1 MEAVKA
7 FNGELYSLN
16 EYKPP
21 ISKAKMTQITK
32 SAIKA
37 IKFYKHVVQS
47 VEKFV
52 QKCKPEYKVPGLYVI
67 DSIVRQSRHQFGQ
80 EKDVFAP
87 RFSKNIIGTFQNL
100 YRCPTDDKSKIV
112 RVLNLWQKNNV
123 FKSDIIQPLLDMAA
137 GLPPPS
143 VTPVSASS
151 AIPVNSTTP
160 GTPATP
166 ATPANIVQ
174 SLPDWASQIS
184 NTDTV
189 AAVAQILQSP
199 QGQQLQQLV
208 QSLQMQQQKPQPS
221 LLQALDAGLV
231 VQLQALTAQL
241 TAAATA
247 NKLNPLEQRVS
258 SFNKKLL
265 GQFDFGNESEHS
277 EDSKKDSASSQIPV
291 LSESI
296 NSSIF
301 HQLAE
306 HLQQQNLEQFQK
318 QLMEHQQHQQ
328 KSMSMESQEAIFGTE
343 NSAPSGQSSGSLQLQ
358 DQDAKID
365 DSIDNQQQDMDIDEG
380 QDAVDE
386 ELFETD
392 EKKTSS
398 TRSRTRSR
406 SRSRSPKR
414 RRSRSR
420 SGSRKRKHRK
430 RSRSRSRDRKRK
442 SSRSYSS
449 ERRAREREKDRQK
462 KGLPPIRSRVLSV
475 CSTTLWVGQVD
486 KKATQQDLTNL
497 FEEFGQIESINM
509 IPPRGCAYICMVHRQ
524 DAYRAL
530 QKLSTG
536 SYKIGSKVIKI
547 AWALNKGVKQEY
559 KQFWDV
565 DLGVTYIPWEK
576 VKLDD
581 LDDFAEGG
589 MIDQE
594 TVNNEWESQR
604 NTETAKETVSQAVT
618 AEASTASSTASEAFT
633 QPVTMMPMQIPVPQ
647 TVPAVGLVP
656 PSFPVT
662 MAMPPPGFGP
672 PPPFL
677 RAGFNASQPPP
688 GYMATPGVGPAAVG
702 AVTSLASAQNSL
714 VQSAMPTAQESSK
727 DSPFGAMI
735 PPAGT
740 IPGSFIPSAMPGAG
754 VFNPVGAQHQQSS
767 ADKTPQSADAMET
780 SSEITLQGMQSAVR
794 SGMGLLGMHPSASLT
809 HPLAG
814 QRMTGLLPLEL
825 RPNLLQGPVG
835 RFPLLMQPGLAHQ
848 TNNILDA
855 SLQAQARLRAPFS
868 QMEQFNRTES
878 TFPRAPNPPSAV
890 NDSLVKPNNEAPP
903 RPDVVTQQEGDQDY
917 RFPPPEKQSTG
928 LLKTPPLE
936 MRSEP
941 APGRPSLLER
951 PPRAVLQAEGRE
963 GRRENMSAGF
973 RADSRWGP
981 PRGDFDERDMRGM
994 SGGSVKG
1001 FQEERSN
1008 NNFQNRFE
1016 GRSGSSSGP
1025 AWNRGTGPSF
1035 NANMHQDY
1043 DDRRRPWERQKDR
1056 DDRDMD
1062 FRGEM
1067 NGNRHS
1073 RERDRDRERERDR
1086 NRERERGRDRNRE
1099 RERER
1104 ERESEKDKE
1113 RDRWTPLS
1121 SQSQPQPLLPQ
1132 AKPQPLLPLPTPLL
1146 PRPPA
1151 QEPVQ
1156 MNSQSSPVP
1165 QHQPDPQPQPT
1176 KAEPQA
1182 EVKPDTQSLSP
1193 PEETASRQEDAA
1205 ESCVNGMETDSKP
1218 QLNTPEPASQTATE
1232 PSRSPSPSLTSTP
1245 TCFKNEPPK
1254 GENPP
1259 EMSVSPSVDT
1269 DTEQTGPKVN
1279 AETEPELEKTDTEE
1293 T

>member
-1 MEAVKA
+1 MEAVKV
-7 FNGELYSLN
+7 FNSELYSLN

-87 RFSKNIIGTFQNL
+87 RFSKNIITTFQNL
-100 YRCPTDDKSKIV
+100 YRCPADDKSKIV
-112 RVLNLWQKNNV
+112 RVLNLWQKNSV

-151 AIPVNSTTP
+151 AVPVNSTTP

-241 TAAATA
+241 TAAAAA
-247 NKLNPLEQRVS
+247 NTLNPLEQRVS

-277 EDSKKDSASSQIPV
+277 EDSKKDATSQLPV
-291 LSESI
+291 VPESI

-328 KSMSMESQEAIFGTE
+328 KGQDAIFGPE
-343 NSAPSGQSSGSLQLQ
+343 NSAPPGQSSAPPQLPEQ
-358 DQDAKID
+358 EAKME

-380 QDAVDE
+380 QDTVDE
-386 ELFETD
+386 EVFEAE

-406 SRSRSPKR
+406 SRSRLVSPKR

-449 ERRAREREKDRQK
+449 ERRAREREKERQK
-462 KGLPPIRSRVLSV
+462 KGLPPIRSRVLSGKITEV
-475 CSTTLWVGQVD
+475 HLVEIF
-486 KKATQQDLTNL
+486 AMIYNI
-497 FEEFGQIESINM
+497 FGRGICLNM
-509 IPPRGCAYICMVHRQ
+509 FHC
-524 DAYRAL
+524 L
-530 QKLSTG
+530 Q
-536 SYKIGSKVIKI
+536 I

-565 DLGVTYIPWEK
+565 DLGVTCIPWEK

-604 NTETAKETVSQAVT
+604 NTETAKETQNQAVT
-618 AEASTASSTASEAFT
+618 AETSTASSTPSEAFT
-633 QPVTMMPMQIPVPQ
+633 QLVTMMPMQIPVAQ

-656 PSFPVT
+656 PSFPVN

-677 RAGFNASQPPP
+677 RAGFNVSQPPP
-688 GYMATPGVGPAAVG
+688 GTWLIFYG
-702 AVTSLASAQNSL
+702 
-714 VQSAMPTAQESSK
+714 
-727 DSPFGAMI
+727 FGGEEAHFH
-735 PPAGT
+735 
-740 IPGSFIPSAMPGAG
+740 S
-754 VFNPVGAQHQQSS
+754 HQY
-767 ADKTPQSADAMET
+767 ET
-780 SSEITLQGMQSAVR
+780 FCIYLCTFFAGMQNAMR

-809 HPLAG
+809 HPLSG
-814 QRMTGLLPLEL
+814 QRMAGLLPLEL
-825 RPNLLQGPVG
+825 RPNLLQGPGG

-848 TNNILDA
+848 TNNVLDA
-855 SLQAQARLRAPFS
+855 SLQTHARVRIPFS
-868 QMEQFNRTES
+868 QMEQFNRAEG
-878 TFPRAPNPPSAV
+878 TFARAPNPSSAGV
-890 NDSLVKPNNEAPP
+890 DSLVKTDNETP
-903 RPDVVTQQEGDQDY
+903 RRSDVGAQQEGDQDY

-936 MRSEP
+936 MRTEP
-941 APGRPSLLER
+941 VPARPPLLER
-951 PPRAVLQAEGRE
+951 PPRTVLQAEGRE
-963 GRRENMSAGF
+963 TRRENMSGGF
-973 RADSRWGP
+973 RAESRWGP
-981 PRGDFDERDMRGM
+981 PRGDFDERDTRGM
-994 SGGSVKG
+994 SGGPPKG
-1001 FQEERSN
+1001 FQEDRSN
-1008 NNFQNRFE
+1008 PNFQNRFE

-1043 DDRRRPWERQKDR
+1043 DDRRRPWERQNDR

-1062 FRGEM
+1062 FRCEM

-1086 NRERERGRDRNRE
+1086 NRDRERGRDLMVLLIQPSAPGMNTEGRH
-1099 RERER
+1099 
-1104 ERESEKDKE
+1104 S
-1113 RDRWTPLS
+1113 LIS
-1121 SQSQPQPLLPQ
+1121 SRKSLRLQ
-1132 AKPQPLLPLPTPLL
+1132 
-1146 PRPPA
+1146 
-1151 QEPVQ
+1151 
-1156 MNSQSSPVP
+1156 
-1165 QHQPDPQPQPT
+1165 T
-1176 KAEPQA
+1176 K
-1182 EVKPDTQSLSP
+1182 
-1193 PEETASRQEDAA
+1193 
-1205 ESCVNGMETDSKP
+1205 
-1218 QLNTPEPASQTATE
+1218 
-1232 PSRSPSPSLTSTP
+1232 
-1245 TCFKNEPPK
+1245 
-1254 GENPP
+1254 
-1259 EMSVSPSVDT
+1259 
-1269 DTEQTGPKVN
+1269 
-1279 AETEPELEKTDTEE
+1279 
-1293 T
+1293 

>member
-87 RFSKNIIGTFQNL
+87 RFSKNIISTFQSL

-112 RVLNLWQKNNV
+112 RVLNLWQKNSV

-151 AIPVNSTTP
+151 AVPVNSTTP

-174 SLPDWASQIS
+174 HSLPDWASQIS

-241 TAAATA
+241 TAAAAA
-247 NKLNPLEQRVS
+247 NTLNPLEQRVS

-277 EDSKKDSASSQIPV
+277 EDTKKDATSSQLPV
-291 LSESI
+291 VSDSI
-296 NSSIF
+296 NNSIF

-328 KSMSMESQEAIFGTE
+328 KSMSMEAQDAIFGPE
-343 NSAPSGQSSGSLQLQ
+343 SSAPPGQSSAPPQLPEQ
-358 DQDAKID
+358 EAKMD
-365 DSIDNQQQDMDIDEG
+365 DSIDNQQQDMDLDEG
-380 QDAVDE
+380 QDTIDE
-386 ELFETD
+386 ELFEAE

-449 ERRAREREKDRQK
+449 ERRAREREKERQK

-604 NTETAKETVSQAVT
+604 NTETVKETQSQAVT
-618 AEASTASSTASEAFT
+618 AETSTTSSTPSEAFT
-633 QPVTMMPMQIPVPQ
+633 QPVTMMPMQIPVAQ
-647 TVPAVGLVP
+647 TVSAVGLVP

-662 MAMPPPGFGP
+662 MSVPPPGFGP

-688 GYMATPGVGPAAVG
+688 GFMATPGVGPSAVG
-702 AVTSLASAQNSL
+702 TSLASAQTSL
-714 VQSAMPTAQESSK
+714 VQPSLQTTQENSK

-735 PPAGT
+735 PPTGT

-754 VFNPVGAQHQQSS
+754 VFNPVGVQHQQSS
-767 ADKTPQSADAMET
+767 TDKTPLSAETMEA
-780 SSEITLQGMQSAVR
+780 ELTLQGMQNAVR

-809 HPLAG
+809 HPLSG
-814 QRMTGLLPLEL
+814 QRMAGLLPLEL
-825 RPNLLQGPVG
+825 RPNLLQGPGG
-835 RFPLLMQPGLAHQ
+835 RFPMLMQPGLAHQ
-848 TNNILDA
+848 ANNILDA
-855 SLQAQARLRAPFS
+855 SLQAQARVRVPFPH
-868 QMEQFNRTES
+868 MEQFNRAEG
-878 TFPRAPNPPSAV
+878 TFARAPNPSPAGP
-890 NDSLVKPNNEAPP
+890 DSMAKADNETPP
-903 RPDVVTQQEGDQDY
+903 RPDVGGQQEGDQDY

-936 MRSEP
+936 MRTEP
-941 APGRPSLLER
+941 VPARPPLLER
-951 PPRAVLQAEGRE
+951 PPRAVEGRE
-963 GRRENMSAGF
+963 GRRENMPGGF
-973 RADSRWGP
+973 RTESRWGP
-981 PRGDFDERDMRGM
+981 PRGDFDERDMRAM
-994 SGGSVKG
+994 SAGPPKG

-1008 NNFQNRFE
+1008 PNFQSRFD
-1016 GRSGSSSGP
+1016 GRGGSSSGP

-1035 NANMHQDY
+1035 NPNMHQDY

-1062 FRGEM
+1062 FRAEM
-1067 NGNRHS
+1067 NGNRHN

-1086 NRERERGRDRNRE
+1086 NRDRERARERNRE

-1104 ERESEKDKE
+1104 EKERENEKDKE
-1113 RDRWTPLS
+1113 RERWTPLS

-1132 AKPQPLLPLPTPLL
+1132 PKSQPLLPLPTPLL
-1146 PRPPA
+1146 AQPQTQEQAQINSPSPP
-1151 QEPVQ
+1151 V
-1156 MNSQSSPVP
+1156 S
-1165 QHQPDPQPQPT
+1165 QHQPQPELQPT
-1176 KAEPQA
+1176 KPDAELQP
-1182 EVKPDTQSLSP
+1182 EEKPEPKSLSP
-1193 PEETASRQEDAA
+1193 TKETASSQEQEEA
-1205 ESCVNGMETDSKP
+1205 SFINGMETDSKP
-1218 QLNTPEPASQTATE
+1218 QLNILEPVSQASTE
-1232 PSRSPSPSLTSTP
+1232 HSRSPSPSRTSTP
-1245 TCFKNEPPK
+1245 TCFQNEPSK
-1254 GENPP
+1254 EEKTP
-1259 EMSVSPSVDT
+1259 EMCVSSSVDA
-1269 DTEQTGPKVN
+1269 DTKQTGPKVN

>member
-1 MEAVKA
+1 MEAVKV
-7 FNGELYSLN
+7 FNSELYSLN

-87 RFSKNIIGTFQNL
+87 RFSKNIITTFQNL
-100 YRCPTDDKSKIV
+100 YRCPADDKSKIV
-112 RVLNLWQKNNV
+112 RVLNLWQKNSV

-151 AIPVNSTTP
+151 AVPVNSTTP

-241 TAAATA
+241 TAAAAA
-247 NKLNPLEQRVS
+247 NTLNPLEQRVS

-277 EDSKKDSASSQIPV
+277 EDSKKDATSQLPV
-291 LSESI
+291 VPESI

-328 KSMSMESQEAIFGTE
+328 KGQDAIFGPE
-343 NSAPSGQSSGSLQLQ
+343 NSAPPGQSSAPPQLPEQ
-358 DQDAKID
+358 EAKME

-380 QDAVDE
+380 QDTVDE
-386 ELFETD
+386 EVFEAE

-449 ERRAREREKDRQK
+449 ERRAREREKERQK
-462 KGLPPIRSRVLSV
+462 KGLPPIRSRVLSGKI
-475 CSTTLWVGQVD
+475 T
-486 KKATQQDLTNL
+486 
-497 FEEFGQIESINM
+497 E
-509 IPPRGCAYICMVHRQ
+509 VH
-524 DAYRAL
+524 L
-530 QKLSTG
+530 CFLNS
-536 SYKIGSKVIKI
+536 I

-565 DLGVTYIPWEK
+565 DLGVTCIPWEK

-604 NTETAKETVSQAVT
+604 NTETAKETQNQAVT
-618 AEASTASSTASEAFT
+618 AETSTASSTPSEAFT
-633 QPVTMMPMQIPVPQ
+633 QLVTMMPMQIPVAQ

-656 PSFPVT
+656 PSFPVN

-677 RAGFNASQPPP
+677 RAGFNVSQPPP
-688 GYMATPGVGPAAVG
+688 GFMATPGVGPSAVG
-702 AVTSLASAQNSL
+702 TSLASAQTSL
-714 VQSAMPTAQESSK
+714 VQPSLPATQENSK

-735 PPAGT
+735 PPTST
-740 IPGSFIPSAMPGAG
+740 IPGSFIPSAMPGAV

-767 ADKTPQSADAMET
+767 ADKMPQSAETMET
-780 SSEITLQGMQSAVR
+780 ASEMTLQGMQNAMR

-809 HPLAG
+809 HPLSG
-814 QRMTGLLPLEL
+814 QRMAGLLPLEL
-825 RPNLLQGPVG
+825 RPNLLQGPGG

-848 TNNILDA
+848 TNNVLDA
-855 SLQAQARLRAPFS
+855 SLQTHARVRIPFS
-868 QMEQFNRTES
+868 QMEQFNRAEG
-878 TFPRAPNPPSAV
+878 TFARAPNPSSAGV
-890 NDSLVKPNNEAPP
+890 DSLVKTDNETP
-903 RPDVVTQQEGDQDY
+903 RRSDVGAQQEGDQDY

-936 MRSEP
+936 MRTEP
-941 APGRPSLLER
+941 VPARPPLLER
-951 PPRAVLQAEGRE
+951 PPRTVLQAEGRE
-963 GRRENMSAGF
+963 TRRENMSGGF
-973 RADSRWGP
+973 RAESRWGP
-981 PRGDFDERDMRGM
+981 PRGDFDERDTRGM
-994 SGGSVKG
+994 SGGPPKG
-1001 FQEERSN
+1001 FQEDRSN
-1008 NNFQNRFE
+1008 PNFQNRFE

-1043 DDRRRPWERQKDR
+1043 DDRRRPWERQNDR

-1062 FRGEM
+1062 FRCEM

-1086 NRERERGRDRNRE
+1086 NRDRERGRERNRERDRE

-1104 ERESEKDKE
+1104 ENEKDKE
-1113 RDRWTPLS
+1113 RWTPLS
-1121 SQSQPQPLLPQ
+1121 SQSQPQPLLP
-1132 AKPQPLLPLPTPLL
+1132 KSQPLLPLPTPLV
-1146 PRPPA
+1146 A
-1151 QEPVQ
+1151 QPQEQVQ
-1156 MNSQSSPVP
+1156 MKSPSLPVP
-1165 QHQPDPQPQPT
+1165 QRQPHPEPQPT
-1176 KAEPQA
+1176 EPDAEPQP
-1182 EVKPDTQSLSP
+1182 EVTPELQSKTLSP
-1193 PEETASRQEDAA
+1193 PEETASSQEQEGA
-1205 ESCVNGMETDSKP
+1205 SRVNGTETDSKP
-1218 QLNTPEPASQTATE
+1218 QLNILEPVSQSATE
-1232 PSRSPSPSLTSTP
+1232 PSRSPSPSLPSTP
-1245 TCFKNEPPK
+1245 TCFRNEPLK
-1254 GENPP
+1254 GEKTP
-1259 EMSVSPSVDT
+1259 EMSVSSSVDA

-1293 T
+1293 TIITQ

>member
-47 VEKFV
+47 VEKFI

-151 AIPVNSTTP
+151 VIPMNSTTP

-291 LSESI
+291 LSDSI

-328 KSMSMESQEAIFGTE
+328 KSMSMESQDAIFGTE
-343 NSAPSGQSSGSLQLQ
+343 NSAPSGQSSAPSQHQ
-358 DQDAKID
+358 VQESKMD
-365 DSIDNQQQDMDIDEG
+365 DSMDNQQQDMDIDEG
-380 QDAVDE
+380 QDVVDE

-594 TVNNEWESQR
+594 TVNNDWESQR
-604 NTETAKETVSQAVT
+604 NTETAKETPSQPVK

-688 GYMATPGVGPAAVG
+688 GFMATPGVGPSAVG

-714 VQSAMPTAQESSK
+714 VQPAMPNTQDSSK
-727 DSPFGAMI
+727 DSPFGAMM
-735 PPAGT
+735 PPTGT
-740 IPGSFIPSAMPGAG
+740 IPGSFIPSAMPGAQ

-767 ADKTPQSADAMET
+767 TDKTPQSADAMEA
-780 SSEITLQGMQSAVR
+780 SSEITLQGMQNAVR

-825 RPNLLQGPVG
+825 RPNLLQGPGG

-848 TNNILDA
+848 TNNVLDA

-868 QMEQFNRTES
+868 QMEQFNRTEG
-878 TFPRAPNPPSAV
+878 TFMRAPNPPPAV
-890 NDSLVKPNNEAPP
+890 NDSLIKPNNEAPP
-903 RPDVVTQQEGDQDY
+903 RSDVVTQQEGDQDY

-936 MRSEP
+936 MRTEP
-941 APGRPSLLER
+941 GPARPPLLER
-951 PPRAVLQAEGRE
+951 PPRAVMQAESRE
-963 GRRENMSAGF
+963 GRRENVSGGF
-973 RADSRWGP
+973 RAESRWGP

-994 SGGSVKG
+994 SGGSAKG
-1001 FQEERSN
+1001 FQEERPN

-1016 GRSGSSSGP
+1016 GRSGGSSGP
-1025 AWNRGTGPSF
+1025 TWNRGTGPSF
-1035 NANMHQDY
+1035 NANMNQDY

-1099 RERER
+1099 RDRER
-1104 ERESEKDKE
+1104 ENEKDKE

-1121 SQSQPQPLLPQ
+1121 SQSQPLLPQ

-1156 MNSQSSPVP
+1156 TNSQSSPVL
-1165 QHQPDPQPQPT
+1165 HPDPQPQPT
-1176 KAEPQA
+1176 EPAAEPQA
-1182 EVKPDTQSLSP
+1182 EVKPEPQSLSP
-1193 PEETASRQEDAA
+1193 PEETTSSQEDTAA
-1205 ESCVNGMETDSKP
+1205 SCVNGMETDSKP
-1218 QLNTPEPASQTATE
+1218 QSEPASQTATE
-1232 PSRSPSPSLTSTP
+1232 PSSSPSPSLTSTP
-1245 TCFKNEPPK
+1245 ACFENEPPN

-1259 EMSVSPSVDT
+1259 EMSVSASVDT
-1269 DTEQTGPKVN
+1269 DAEQTGPKVN
-1279 AETEPELEKTDTEE
+1279 AETEPELEKSDTEE

>member
-1 MEAVKA
+1 
-7 FNGELYSLN
+7 
-16 EYKPP
+16 
-21 ISKAKMTQITK
+21 
-32 SAIKA
+32 
-37 IKFYKHVVQS
+37 FYKHVVQS
-47 VEKFV
+47 VEKFI
-52 QKCKPEYKVPGLYVI
+52 QKCKPEYKVPGLYVV

-87 RFSKNIIGTFQNL
+87 RFSKNIITTFQNL
-100 YRCPTDDKSKIV
+100 YRCPADDKSKIV

-151 AIPVNSTTP
+151 AVPVNSTTP

-174 SLPDWASQIS
+174 NLPDWASQIS

-241 TAAATA
+241 TAAAAA
-247 NKLNPLEQRVS
+247 NTLNPLEQRVS

-277 EDSKKDSASSQIPV
+277 EDSKKDATSSQLPV
-291 LSESI
+291 VPESI

-328 KSMSMESQEAIFGTE
+328 KSMTMESQDAIFGSE
-343 NSAPSGQSSGSLQLQ
+343 NPAPPGQNSAPPQLPEQ
-358 DQDAKID
+358 EVKMD

-380 QDAVDE
+380 QDTVDE
-386 ELFETD
+386 ELFEAE

-449 ERRAREREKDRQK
+449 ERRAREREKERQK

-604 NTETAKETVSQAVT
+604 NTETAKELQSQAIT
-618 AEASTASSTASEAFT
+618 AETSTASSTPSEAFT
-633 QPVTMMPMQIPVPQ
+633 QPVAMMPMQIPVAQ

-662 MAMPPPGFGP
+662 MTMPPPGFGP

-688 GYMATPGVGPAAVG
+688 GFMATPGVGPSAVG
-702 AVTSLASAQNSL
+702 TTLASAQTSL
-714 VQSAMPTAQESSK
+714 VQPSLPTTQENSK

-735 PPAGT
+735 PPTST

-754 VFNPVGAQHQQSS
+754 VFNPVGVQHQQSS
-767 ADKTPQSADAMET
+767 TDKTPQSAETMET
-780 SSEITLQGMQSAVR
+780 ASEITLQGMQNAVR

-809 HPLAG
+809 HPLSG
-814 QRMTGLLPLEL
+814 QRMAGLLPLEL
-825 RPNLLQGPVG
+825 RPNLLQGPG
-835 RFPLLMQPGLAHQ
+835 SRFPLLMQPGLAHQ
-848 TNNILDA
+848 TNNVLDA
-855 SLQAQARLRAPFS
+855 SLQAQARIRVPFS
-868 QMEQFNRTES
+868 QMEPFNRAEG
-878 TFPRAPNPPSAV
+878 TFVRAHNPLSAGA
-890 NDSLVKPNNEAPP
+890 DSMAKAENETPP
-903 RPDVVTQQEGDQDY
+903 RSDVGAQQEGDQDY

-936 MRSEP
+936 MRTEP
-941 APGRPSLLER
+941 VPARPPLLER
-951 PPRAVLQAEGRE
+951 PPRTVLQAEGRE
-963 GRRENMSAGF
+963 GRRENMSGGF
-973 RADSRWGP
+973 RAESRWGP

-994 SGGSVKG
+994 SGGPPKG

-1008 NNFQNRFE
+1008 PNFQNRFE

-1073 RERDRDRERERDR
+1073 RERDRERERERDR
-1086 NRERERGRDRNRE
+1086 NRDRDRGRERNRERDRE

-1104 ERESEKDKE
+1104 DRERENEKDKE
-1113 RDRWTPLS
+1113 RERERWTPLS
-1121 SQSQPQPLLPQ
+1121 SQPQPQPLLP
-1132 AKPQPLLPLPTPLL
+1132 KSQPLLPLPTPLVAQ
-1146 PRPPA
+1146 PQA
-1151 QEPVQ
+1151 QEQ
-1156 MNSQSSPVP
+1156 AQNNSLSPPVP
-1165 QHQPDPQPQPT
+1165 QNQPHLEPQPT
-1176 KAEPQA
+1176 EADAVPQPEA
-1182 EVKPDTQSLSP
+1182 MPELQSLSP
-1193 PEETASRQEDAA
+1193 PEVMASSQEREET
-1205 ESCVNGMETDSKP
+1205 SCINGMETDSNP
-1218 QLNTPEPASQTATE
+1218 QLNILEPASQTATE
-1232 PSRSPSPSLTSTP
+1232 PSRSPSESLTSTP
-1245 TCFKNEPPK
+1245 TCFQNEPLK
-1254 GENPP
+1254 EEKTP
-1259 EMSVSPSVDT
+1259 EMSVSSSADA
-1269 DTEQTGPKVN
+1269 DTELTGPKVN

>member
-1 MEAVKA
+1 MEAVKV
-7 FNGELYSLN
+7 FNSELYSLN

-52 QKCKPEYKVPGLYVI
+52 QKCKPEYKVPGLYVM

-87 RFSKNIIGTFQNL
+87 RFSKNIITTFQNL
-100 YRCPTDDKSKIV
+100 YRCPADDKSKIV
-112 RVLNLWQKNNV
+112 RVLNLWQKNSV

-151 AIPVNSTTP
+151 AVPINSTTP

-241 TAAATA
+241 TAAAAA
-247 NKLNPLEQRVS
+247 NSLNPLEQRVS

-277 EDSKKDSASSQIPV
+277 EDSKKDATSSQLPV
-291 LSESI
+291 VPESI

-328 KSMSMESQEAIFGTE
+328 KGQDAIFGPE
-343 NSAPSGQSSGSLQLQ
+343 NSAPPGQSSAPPQLPEQ
-358 DQDAKID
+358 EAKME

-380 QDAVDE
+380 QDTVDE
-386 ELFETD
+386 EVFEAE

-406 SRSRSPKR
+406 SRSRLVSPKR

-449 ERRAREREKDRQK
+449 ERQAREREKERQK

-524 DAYRAL
+524 DAYRSL

-565 DLGVTYIPWEK
+565 DLGVTCIPWEK

-594 TVNNEWESQR
+594 TINNEWESQR
-604 NTETAKETVSQAVT
+604 NTETAKETPNQAVT
-618 AEASTASSTASEAFT
+618 AETSTASSTPSEAFT
-633 QPVTMMPMQIPVPQ
+633 QPVTMMPMQIPVAQ

-656 PSFPVT
+656 PSFPVN

-677 RAGFNASQPPP
+677 RAGFNVSQPPP
-688 GYMATPGVGPAAVG
+688 GTW
-702 AVTSLASAQNSL
+702 
-714 VQSAMPTAQESSK
+714 K
-727 DSPFGAMI
+727 HI
-735 PPAGT
+735 
-740 IPGSFIPSAMPGAG
+740 FIHTNMRHF
-754 VFNPVGAQHQQSS
+754 VFIFVLFFA
-767 ADKTPQSADAMET
+767 
-780 SSEITLQGMQSAVR
+780 GMQNAMR

-809 HPLAG
+809 HPLSG
-814 QRMTGLLPLEL
+814 QRMAGLLPLEL
-825 RPNLLQGPVG
+825 RPNLLQGPGG

-848 TNNILDA
+848 TNNVLDA
-855 SLQAQARLRAPFS
+855 SLQAHARVRIPFS
-868 QMEQFNRTES
+868 QMEQFNRAEG
-878 TFPRAPNPPSAV
+878 TFARAPNPSSVGA
-890 NDSLVKPNNEAPP
+890 DSLVKTDNETP
-903 RPDVVTQQEGDQDY
+903 RRSDVGAQQEGDQDY

-936 MRSEP
+936 MRTEP
-941 APGRPSLLER
+941 VPARPPLLER
-951 PPRAVLQAEGRE
+951 PPRTVLQAEGRE
-963 GRRENMSAGF
+963 ARRENMSGGF
-973 RADSRWGP
+973 RAESRWGP
-981 PRGDFDERDMRGM
+981 PRGDFDERDTRGM
-994 SGGSVKG
+994 SGGPPKG
-1001 FQEERSN
+1001 FQEDRSN
-1008 NNFQNRFE
+1008 PNFQNRFE

-1043 DDRRRPWERQKDR
+1043 DDRRRPWERQNDR

-1086 NRERERGRDRNRE
+1086 NRDRERGRERNLKN
-1099 RERER
+1099 
-1104 ERESEKDKE
+1104 SPQKDVYHNHTK
-1113 RDRWTPLS
+1113 S
-1121 SQSQPQPLLPQ
+1121 HLL
-1132 AKPQPLLPLPTPLL
+1132 AKKVCTIN
-1146 PRPPA
+1146 
-1151 QEPVQ
+1151 Q
-1156 MNSQSSPVP
+1156 M
-1165 QHQPDPQPQPT
+1165 
-1176 KAEPQA
+1176 A
-1182 EVKPDTQSLSP
+1182 
-1193 PEETASRQEDAA
+1193 
-1205 ESCVNGMETDSKP
+1205 
-1218 QLNTPEPASQTATE
+1218 
-1232 PSRSPSPSLTSTP
+1232 
-1245 TCFKNEPPK
+1245 
-1254 GENPP
+1254 
-1259 EMSVSPSVDT
+1259 
-1269 DTEQTGPKVN
+1269 
-1279 AETEPELEKTDTEE
+1279 
-1293 T
+1293 